1 MARKIVLDNLK
12 KKGEEKAQNIEL
24 ELEGG
29 TVVLRNPLQMSRE
42 DRKELRDYFK
52 EQSRLAEE
60 REKAE
65 EEGREV
71 EDGDEDIVDSLL
83 AVFEILIGDKAGF
96 DLLVEEIGDNAAVLS
111 ALMEEYNEKGEVGE
125 A

>member
-42 DRKELRDYFK
+42 DRKAMRDYFK
-52 EQSRLAEE
+52 EQARLAEE
-60 REKAE
+60 REKAA

-83 AVFEILIGDKAGF
+83 AIFEIVIGDKAGF
-96 DLLVEEIGDNAAVLS
+96 GLLVEEIGDDAAVLS
-111 ALMEEYNEKGEVGE
+111 ALMEEYSEKGEVGE

>member
-12 KKGEEKAQNIEL
+12 KKGEERAQNVEL

-71 EDGDEDIVDSLL
+71 EGDEDIVDSLL

>member
-12 KKGEEKAQNIEL
+12 KKGEEKAQNVEL

-71 EDGDEDIVDSLL
+71 EGDEDIVDSLL